1 MLTAHP
7 PRTSST
13 TRTAAVARGC
23 DYDYRYC
30 QPANCTWTWT
40 VDGGL
45 STPDRGWLAVGVLT
59 GSRQGPLEALRAAE
73 LELNYV
79 VPDPCMHACGC
90 AGGLA
95 HRSPTRPSLISRG
108 SHPYGSIAARR
119 TPPAPYFSLIAHR
132 SLLSALCLASAEW
145 EGAA

>member
-95 HRSPTRPSLISRG
+95 HRSLTRPSLIFRG
-108 SHPYGSIAARR
+108 SHSHGSTAARR
-119 TPPAPYFSLIAHR
+119 TWRAPCSLLLAPRSSLPAP
-132 SLLSALCLASAEW
+132 
-145 EGAA
+145 